1 MCVYYSDYCEVYY
14 SKTIQ
19 QFADGDF
26 QLRIARERQR
36 SIRKHCS
43 GVEAWCFRK
52 KRSRTN
58 PSMTAN

>member
-36 SIRKHCS
+36 SIRKH
-43 GVEAWCFRK
+43 
-52 KRSRTN
+52 
-58 PSMTAN
+58 